1 MIPERASFKKS
12 ILRDWDYAAAPKIPL
27 SLETLDLD
35 ASLKFDF

>member
-1 MIPERASFKKS
+1 MIPEPASFKKS